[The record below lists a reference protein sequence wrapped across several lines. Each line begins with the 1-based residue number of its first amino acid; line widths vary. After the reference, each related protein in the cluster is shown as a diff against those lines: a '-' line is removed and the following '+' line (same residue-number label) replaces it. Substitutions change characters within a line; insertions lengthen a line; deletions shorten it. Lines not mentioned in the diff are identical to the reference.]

1 LKLRSALAA
10 AAVSATTLSLGVAV
24 PLGTADATPTVSGQ
38 RVQFSVLA
46 DAGASTAQ
54 VEAAITA
61 AGGTVDDVNEAV
73 GLYQVSAPENGFAAV
88 VSAAPG
94 VQVAA
99 RQRAVGRE
107 PLTPRSDVEKAGRG
121 PGAPKAKGSGGRH
134 GKPGAGL
141 DPLDGQNWGLT
152 MVKGDKA
159 RRYQAGDRRVTV
171 GIIDTGVDASNPD
184 IAPNFD
190 WRLSRNF
197 VTDMPDI
204 DGDTCEFASCKDP
217 VGWDD
222 GAHGT
227 HVAGIIGAAAN
238 GIGISGV
245 APRVTIVEDR
255 AGQDSGYFFLQPTV
269 DALTYAGDAGLDV
282 VNMSF
287 YVDPWLYNCTANPA
301 DTPEQQAEQRVI
313 IAAMQRA
320 LNYAHRKGVTL
331 VSALGNE
338 HSDLG
343 NPPTDTSSPDYGED
357 PHPRPIDNAS
367 CLSMPTEGPHVIGV
381 SALGSSGR
389 KAYYSNWG
397 TEQISVSAPGGDYY
411 DPAATGAIQQPGNLI
426 LSAYPKNVG
435 IAEGTID
442 PVTGDLLDDSGFY
455 VKDCDAHGRCGY
467 YQYLQGT
474 SMASP
479 FAAGVAALIVS
490 EYGHPERHGGFGL
503 DPDVTAKVLTRS
515 ADETP
520 CPAPVFVYPA
530 PIPASY
536 SANCDGT
543 TRFNGFYGH
552 GIVDALAAVTGRY

>member
-1 LKLRSALAA
+1 LLAA
-10 AAVSATTLSLGVAV
+10 GAVSAATLSLAV
-24 PLGTADATPTVSGQ
+24 PITTADATPSVSGK
-38 RVQFSVLA
+38 RVQYSVLA
-46 DAGASTAQ
+46 DAGASSAQ
-54 VEAAITA
+54 VKAAIEA
-61 AGGTVDDVNEAV
+61 AGGKIVAANDAV
-73 GLYQVSAPENGFAAV
+73 GLYQVSAPENGFAEAV
-88 VSAAPG
+88 SSRAG
-94 VQVAA
+94 VQGAA
-99 RQRAVGRE
+99 RQRVVGRA
-107 PLTPRSDVEKAGRG
+107 PQTPRSDVEHVGRG
-121 PGAPKAKGSGGRH
+121 PGAPRAHHSGRHH
-134 GKPGAGL
+134 GKPGRSL
-141 DPLDGQNWGLT
+141 DPLDGANWGLT
-152 MVKGDKA
+152 MVKADKA
-159 RRYQAGDRRVTV
+159 RRYQSGDRRVKV

-204 DGDTCEFASCKDP
+204 DGATCEFSSCKDP

-245 APRVTIVEDR
+245 APNVTLVEDR

-269 DALTYAGDAGLDV
+269 DAITYAGDAGLDV
-282 VNMSF
+282 INMSF

-301 DTPEQQAEQRVI
+301 DTPEQQAEQRTI

-320 LNYAHRKGVTL
+320 LNYAHRRGVTMI
-331 VSALGNE
+331 SALGNE

-343 NPPTDTSSPDYGED
+343 NPPVDTTSPDYGED
-357 PHPRPIDNAS
+357 PHPRPIDNAT
-367 CLSMPTEGPHVIGV
+367 CLSMPTEGSHVIGV

-397 TEQISVSAPGGDYY
+397 LEQISVAAPGGDYY

-442 PVTGDLLDDSGFY
+442 PATGDLIDDSGFY
-455 VKDCDAHGRCGY
+455 VKDCDSRGRCGY

-490 EYGHPERHGGFGL
+490 EYGRPGRHHTFGL
-503 DPDVTAKVLTRS
+503 DPDVTERVLTRT

-520 CPAPVFVYPA
+520 CPAPVYVYPA
-530 PIPASY
+530 PIPPSY
-536 SANCDGT
+536 TANCDGT
-543 TRFNGFYGH
+543 EEFNGFYGH
-552 GIVDALAAVTGRY
+552 GIVDALAAVTHRH